1 MRLLE
6 QIRRKRDGGAL
17 TPEEIAGFVRE
28 VTAGRVPDYQAA
40 AWLMAVAIRGMTP
53 DETAALTTAM
63 IDSGAR
69 LDLSRYGSR
78 AVDKHSTGGVGDKTS
93 LVLVPLA
100 VACGAIVP
108 GMSGRGLGHTGGTLD
123 KLEAIPG
130 FRTDLSLEA
139 CYAALERVGGCLI
152 GQTGTIAPADRT
164 LYALRDVTGTVESVP
179 LIASSI
185 LSKKIAEGISGLVLD
200 VKVGSGAFMTSLS
213 RARDLAAELVRLGT
227 AHDVRTV
234 ARLTAM
240 DQPLGLAVGN
250 ALEVIEATETL
261 KGRGPADLIAICLD
275 LTAEMLLLAGVAP
288 DLDQARD
295 RAVRALEGGQG
306 LETWRRMIEHQSGD
320 PRVVDDYAR
329 LPGASSR
336 QMVLAARSG
345 FIAGLEARA
354 IGLASGRLGAA
365 RETVHDC
372 VDPAVGI
379 VLSKKVGDR
388 VARGEP
394 LAEVHY
400 TDPSRLEE
408 ALREI
413 EGAVRIAD
421 EPAHPGPLTLDRVE
435 AA

>member
-1 MRLLE
+1 
-6 QIRRKRDGGAL
+6 
-17 TPEEIAGFVRE
+17 
-28 VTAGRVPDYQAA
+28 
-40 AWLMAVAIRGMTP
+40 MAVAIRGMTP
-53 DETAALTTAM
+53 DETDALTAAM

-69 LDLSRYGSR
+69 LDLSPYGSR
-78 AVDKHSTGGVGDKTS
+78 AVDKHSTGGVGDKVS

-100 VACGAIVP
+100 AACGAIVP

-152 GQTGTIAPADRT
+152 GQTRTIAPADRT

-179 LIASSI
+179 LIAASI

-200 VKVGSGAFMTSLS
+200 VKVGSGAFMPSLS
-213 RARDLAAELVRLGT
+213 RARDLAGELVRLGT
-227 AHDVRTV
+227 AHNVRTV

-250 ALEVIEATETL
+250 ALEVVEATETL
-261 KGRGPADLIAICLD
+261 KGRGPADLMAICLD
-275 LTAEMLLLAGVAP
+275 LAAELLLLAGVAP
-288 DLDQARD
+288 ELDQARD

-306 LETWRRMIEHQSGD
+306 LETWRRMIEHQGGD

-336 QMVLAARSG
+336 QMVVASRSG
-345 FIAGLEARA
+345 FVAGLEARA

-365 RETVHDC
+365 RGTVDDR

-394 LAEVHY
+394 VAEVHY

-408 ALREI
+408 ALRQI
-413 EGAVRIAD
+413 EAAVRITD
-421 EPAHPGPLTLDRVE
+421 EPADPGPLTLDRVE
-435 AA
+435 AG